1 MINSFS
7 LRLIPLRPVVN
18 ASGFYVWRQ
27 ELSMIFESLEYF
39 KENLRKHAKKRR
51 NISFIYL
58 VEEIRSFF
66 KYYFFFLL
74 FFLLLLL
81 LFFSEKRSWK
91 WEHLG
96 EHVLSIYVWFLA
108 ASWNV
113 ILSTCLRCSLIGYRE
128 ANKLFAVGHNAK
140 RLISRKNII
149 SVEVHC

>member
-39 KENLRKHAKKRR
+39 KENLGKHAKKRR

-66 KYYFFFLL
+66 KYI
-74 FFLLLLL
+74 
-81 LFFSEKRSWK
+81 FFSS
-91 WEHLG
+91 
-96 EHVLSIYVWFLA
+96 FLFIIIIII
-108 ASWNV
+108 
-113 ILSTCLRCSLIGYRE
+113 IL
-128 ANKLFAVGHNAK
+128 F
-140 RLISRKNII
+140 
-149 SVEVHC
+149 

>member
-7 LRLIPLRPVVN
+7 LRLIPLRPLVN

-66 KYYFFFLL
+66 KYS
-74 FFLLLLL
+74 
-81 LFFSEKRSWK
+81 FFSSSFLVIIIIIILFWEAIMKVRTLGGTWTFYLCLVFSGFLECNIIDLFALLSGLDIEKR
-91 WEHLG
+91 
-96 EHVLSIYVWFLA
+96 
-108 ASWNV
+108 
-113 ILSTCLRCSLIGYRE
+113 TDCLRWGTMPN
-128 ANKLFAVGHNAK
+128 ALFLGK
-140 RLISRKNII
+140 I
-149 SVEVHC
+149 

>member
-7 LRLIPLRPVVN
+7 LRLIPLRPLVN

-66 KYYFFFLL
+66 KYS
-74 FFLLLLL
+74 
-81 LFFSEKRSWK
+81 FFSS
-91 WEHLG
+91 
-96 EHVLSIYVWFLA
+96 SFL
-108 ASWNV
+108 V
-113 ILSTCLRCSLIGYRE
+113 IIIIII
-128 ANKLFAVGHNAK
+128 LF
-140 RLISRKNII
+140 
-149 SVEVHC
+149 

>member
-7 LRLIPLRPVVN
+7 LRIIPLRPLVN

-66 KYYFFFLL
+66 KYSSSSSSFLFIIIIIL
-74 FFLLLLL
+74 F
-81 LFFSEKRSWK
+81 
-91 WEHLG
+91 
-96 EHVLSIYVWFLA
+96 
-108 ASWNV
+108 
-113 ILSTCLRCSLIGYRE
+113 
-128 ANKLFAVGHNAK
+128 
-140 RLISRKNII
+140 
-149 SVEVHC
+149 

>member
-7 LRLIPLRPVVN
+7 LYRLIPLRPLVN

-66 KYYFFFLL
+66 KYSFSSSSFLFIIIIIL
-74 FFLLLLL
+74 F
-81 LFFSEKRSWK
+81 
-91 WEHLG
+91 
-96 EHVLSIYVWFLA
+96 
-108 ASWNV
+108 
-113 ILSTCLRCSLIGYRE
+113 
-128 ANKLFAVGHNAK
+128 
-140 RLISRKNII
+140 
-149 SVEVHC
+149 

>member
-7 LRLIPLRPVVN
+7 LRLIPLRPLVN

-66 KYYFFFLL
+66 KYS
-74 FFLLLLL
+74 
-81 LFFSEKRSWK
+81 FFSSSFLVIIIIILFWEAIMKVRTLGGTWTFYLCLVFSGFLECNIIDLFALLSGLDIEKR
-91 WEHLG
+91 
-96 EHVLSIYVWFLA
+96 
-108 ASWNV
+108 
-113 ILSTCLRCSLIGYRE
+113 TDCLRWGTMPN
-128 ANKLFAVGHNAK
+128 ALFLGK
-140 RLISRKNII
+140 I
-149 SVEVHC
+149 